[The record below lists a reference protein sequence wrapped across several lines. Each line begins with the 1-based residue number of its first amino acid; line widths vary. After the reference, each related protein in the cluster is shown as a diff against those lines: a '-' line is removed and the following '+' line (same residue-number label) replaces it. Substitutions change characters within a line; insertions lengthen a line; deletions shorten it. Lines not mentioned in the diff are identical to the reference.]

1 VISDW
6 ELARKPRESRANAGS
21 EQRGLLVRHRTDSL
35 RRTCSLRQLAE
46 KLFKDSQ
53 PKSFAARWRVVGRLP
68 TTTPK
73 AFGVL
78 PRIPRGP
85 TVDNRRLVLR
95 VCVALSFEQ
104 EEQGKS
110 NDSCQLVSIRG

>member
-1 VISDW
+1 MITDW
-6 ELARKPRESRANAGS
+6 ELAREPRESRANAGS
-21 EQRGLLVRHRTDSL
+21 EERGLLA
-35 RRTCSLRQLAE
+35 CSFRQLAE

-104 EEQGKS
+104 EQEEEGKS